1 MARKTIL
8 KKRKQKTVRVTKNE
22 QYLVNLKY
30 LGPEPDLTGKIT
42 DLQYAEALN
51 WYNSMATLE
60 EGREYITDYLFSVGR
75 VVESE
80 KISKIPDNWVST
92 SMCWIARM
100 VLRGVVFNKSVKD
113 FFETKLK
120 ESLSKI
126 PEPKKK
132 IEKEENKPSIQ
143 ERMRDRCNLL
153 IAELEDALASGEEF
167 SVYEWMKIKEV
178 PAVYTENFIR
188 KFASYLTELVE
199 LNEVRKLKKRN
210 DMQEQL
216 VEYYKR
222 WDNKFIATEI
232 LRINDLIEDIERYG
246 SNEKKI
252 RKPIVRKK
260 KAVPVEK
267 KIKNVKYQKE
277 DNSLKLVSI
286 NPEKIIGSQELW
298 TYNTKYKTLTVLR
311 AIDRGGLQVK
321 GTSIINYDEK
331 NSFTKRT
338 GRKPQTY
345 IEKVLNGG
353 KIVLRK
359 LLDDMKDASSL
370 AYRINENTILL
381 KVVNG

>member
-1 MARKTIL
+1 M
-8 KKRKQKTVRVTKNE
+8 TKNE

-30 LGPEPDLTGKIT
+30 LGPEPDLSGKIT
-42 DLQYAEALN
+42 DMQYAQALN

-75 VVESE
+75 VSESNR
-80 KISKIPDNWVST
+80 ISKIPDNWVST
-92 SMCWIARM
+92 TMCWIARM
-100 VLRGVVFNKSVKD
+100 VLRGVVFGKPVKE
-113 FFETKLK
+113 FFEKKLQ

-126 PEPKKK
+126 PAPKKK
-132 IEKEENKPSIQ
+132 VEENENMPSIQ
-143 ERMRDRCNLL
+143 ERMRDRCNML
-153 IAELEDALASGEEF
+153 IAELENNIASGEEF

-178 PAVYTENFIR
+178 PPVYTESFLR
-188 KFASYLTELVE
+188 KFAPYLQELMELV
-199 LNEVRKLKKRN
+199 EVRKLKKR
-210 DMQEQL
+210 DDKQEQL

-222 WDNKFIATEI
+222 WDKKFIDNEI
-232 LRINDLIEDIERYG
+232 LKIYNLLEDIERYG
-246 SNEKKI
+246 SNEKKA
-252 RKPIVRKK
+252 RKPSVRKK
-260 KAVPVEK
+260 KVIPAEK
-267 KIKNVKYQKE
+267 KIQKLKYQKE
-277 DNSLKLVSI
+277 DNTLKIVSV
-286 NPEKIIGSQELW
+286 NPEKVIGAQELW
-298 TYNTKYKTLTVLR
+298 TFNTKYKTLSVFR

-359 LLDDMKDASSL
+359 LMDDLKDASSI